1 VVAVSPT
8 ARHLG
13 IGLAVCLLVTLLAA
27 TAGVGIAQ
35 QEERQTD
42 FAEGSPDINLYVPDN
57 EFTPSTADELTIQLD
72 NEGQLDRGQE
82 AQRDRVTTARSVV
95 VEIDDDDAPIEVN
108 TNAQSLGTL
117 DENEPRE
124 ANFAIE
130 VPNDAEPGVYEIDVE
145 LSYDYTSRVISQ
157 PGIVNDQRQ
166 RSRTVT
172 KTVEI
177 EIDDSARFR
186 VTDVDSTLRVGE
198 EGEITGNLT
207 NVGGEDATNA
217 QVDFVPESEN
227 IIALETDVAVGD
239 VPAGESREFSIPVE
253 VGSEA
258 RSVEKRFD
266 LPVTFRDE
274 NGIRA
279 ADDDPE
285 FLVDIAEKR
294 DEFTIEAVNR
304 SITAGST
311 QALTFEV
318 TNNRDEA
325 VTDVEAKLF
334 TNDPLDSDDDEA
346 FIESLEPGES
356 ETVVFGLSAE
366 SGATAKTYP
375 VSVDFRYDDERG
387 RSKLSESYRVA
398 IDVTEADDGGL
409 PTIPLLIG
417 LVIAGAAAVF
427 LWRRR
432 QNGDGELLRSD

>member
-1 VVAVSPT
+1 MKPT

-13 IGLAVCLLVTLLAA
+13 VGLTLCLLLALVA
-27 TAGVGIAQ
+27 VTAGVGIAQ
-35 QEERQTD
+35 QQERQTQ
-42 FAEGSPDINLYVPDN
+42 FAEGSPDLQLYVPDN
-57 EFTPSTADELTIQLD
+57 TFTPSTADELTIQLD

-82 AQRDRVTTARSVV
+82 AQRERVTTARSVV
-95 VEIDDDDAPIEVN
+95 VDVDDDDAPLEVN
-108 TNAQSLGTL
+108 TNAQSLGTI
-117 DENEPRE
+117 DENTPRE
-124 ANFAIE
+124 ASFAVE

-145 LSYDYTSRVISQ
+145 LSYDYTSRVITQ

-172 KTVEI
+172 ETIEI

-217 QVDFVPESEN
+217 QVDFIPESQN

-258 RSVEKRFD
+258 RAVDKRFD

-279 ADDDPE
+279 ADEDPE
-285 FLVDIAEKR
+285 FLVEIGEKR
-294 DEFTIEAVNR
+294 DEFIIEAVNR
-304 SITAGST
+304 SIAAGST
-311 QALTFEV
+311 QTLTFEV
-318 TNNRDEA
+318 TNNRGST

-334 TNDPLDSDDDEA
+334 TNDPLDSDEDEA

-356 ETVVFGLSAE
+356 ETVVFGLSAA

-387 RSKLSESYRVA
+387 RSKLSESSRVA
-398 IDVTEADDGGL
+398 IDVTEADDSGL

-417 LVIAGAAAVF
+417 LVVVGAAGVF
-427 LWRRR
+427 LWRRKS
-432 QNGDGELLRSD
+432 GDGELLRSD